1 MYTNFIYHKDLVKI
15 LDKIYNKFGVINVGG
30 PGKSVYDFAKK
41 DLPNIKKQ
49 KLRKNQKN
57 TMPQF
62 TVMNLKKLKKII
74 N

>member
-1 MYTNFIYHKDLVKI
+1 M
-15 LDKIYNKFGVINVGG
+15 INVGG